1 MSSLAAVYKR
11 DRIRYI
17 QGHSI
22 QPATIMTQSEQ
33 FEQQPL
39 SAHLAELRSCLLI
52 SLAAVVLCFVVC
64 YAVVRDLADWFLQ
77 PLVSV
82 LPEGSTLIFTSYQA
96 GFFFI

>member
-1 MSSLAAVYKR
+1 
-11 DRIRYI
+11 
-17 QGHSI
+17 
-22 QPATIMTQSEQ
+22 MTQAEQ

-39 SAHLAELRSCLLI
+39 SVHLAELRSCLLI